1 MDKRKFLDAALIIL
15 FLLTMSFYFLSRILH
30 EILGLIMAAGVVVH
44 VFINRRRFFS
54 SFKGKL
60 SARKIFSNA
69 INLFLIANFLTV
81 LITGIFLSNY
91 IFHDFIPLEF
101 RRNMI
106 FHQLHVALPYSM
118 MILIGLHIGLHW
130 KELRE
135 KFLRF
140 MKNSL
145 LEKILA
151 ALIICAGIYG
161 SFLNRVG
168 DRILMKHIFATPATE
183 LSLPIFLLILL
194 STTLLYAVL
203 IVLAEK
209 IFKLK

>member
-1 MDKRKFLDAALIIL
+1 M
-15 FLLTMSFYFLSRILH
+15 
-30 EILGLIMAAGVVVH
+30 
-44 VFINRRRFFS
+44 
-54 SFKGKL
+54 
-60 SARKIFSNA
+60 
-69 INLFLIANFLTV
+69 
-81 LITGIFLSNY
+81 SNY